1 MIIEVVGPRLL
12 GPAIVLA
19 VAIIVKG
26 YADVGDAFSGAVIVA
41 LAVGLRYVSL
51 GRERAERTM
60 PILRHAPVV
69 TAIGLLLALG
79 VGFLGVVRGEPPFSH
94 LPAAGEAVTKIGSL
108 ELITAVAFDAGL
120 FLLVT
125 GALVVLI
132 HHLAELVE
140 VREP

>member
-94 LPAAGEAVTKIGSL
+94 LPGAGEAVTKIGSL

>member
-19 VAIIVKG
+19 IAIIVKG
-26 YADVGDAFSGAVIVA
+26 YADVGDAFSAAVIVA

-60 PILRHAPVV
+60 PILRHAPVA

-79 VGFLGVVRGEPPFSH
+79 VGFLGVMRGEPPFTH
-94 LPAAGEAVTKIGSL
+94 LPAAGEAVIKIGTL
-108 ELITAVAFDAGL
+108 ELISAVAFDAGL

-140 VREP
+140 VRDQ

>member
-60 PILRHAPVV
+60 PILRHAPLV

-79 VGFLGVVRGEPPFSH
+79 VGFVGVVRGEPPFSH

-140 VREP
+140 VRES

>member
-12 GPAIVLA
+12 APALVLA
-19 VAIIVKG
+19 IAIIVKG
-26 YADVGDAFSGAVIVA
+26 YADVGDAFSAAVIVA

-60 PILRHAPVV
+60 PLLRHAPAV

-79 VGFLGVVRGEPPFSH
+79 VGFFGVVRGEPPFTH
-94 LPAAGEAVTKIGSL
+94 LPAAGEAVIKIGTL
-108 ELITAVAFDAGL
+108 ELISAVAFDVGL

-132 HHLAELVE
+132 HHLTELVE
-140 VREP
+140 VRDR

>member
-120 FLLVT
+120 LLLVT

-132 HHLAELVE
+132 HHLAALVE
-140 VREP
+140 DGDE

>member
-1 MIIEVVGPRLL
+1 MIVEVVGPRLL
-12 GPAIVLA
+12 GPALVLA

-26 YADVGDAFSGAVIVA
+26 YADVGDAFSAAVIVA

-51 GRERAERTM
+51 GRERAERSL
-60 PILRHAPVV
+60 PLLRHAPVV
-69 TAIGLLLALG
+69 TVIGLLLALG
-79 VGFLGVVRGEPPFSH
+79 VGFLGVVRGEPPFTH
-94 LPAAGEAVTKIGSL
+94 LPAAGEAVIKIGSL

-132 HHLAELVE
+132 HHLAGLVE
-140 VREP
+140 GRDE